1 MQAAVPFLPVSTLQF
16 RHLQNYGES
25 VLSHR
30 LSCSISTTDTP
41 LGLIRVSSE
50 LTRRIDPSD
59 GVGLIQQE
67 FAELM
72 VAYGW

>member
-1 MQAAVPFLPVSTLQF
+1 MHAAVPFLPVSTLQF
-16 RHLQNYGES
+16 RHLQNDDES

-30 LSCSISTTDTP
+30 LSCSISTTDK
-41 LGLIRVSSE
+41 LFGLVRVSSE

-59 GVGLIQQE
+59 GVGLIQPE

-72 VAYGW
+72 VAYG